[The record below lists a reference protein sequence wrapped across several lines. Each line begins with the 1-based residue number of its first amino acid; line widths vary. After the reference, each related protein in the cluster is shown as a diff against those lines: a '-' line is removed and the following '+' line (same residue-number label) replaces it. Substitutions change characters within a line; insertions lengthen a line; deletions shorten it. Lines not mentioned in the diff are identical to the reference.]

1 MIIEGDENTGSK
13 DIHIPDFLEPYVG
26 LLFKFNGWCHP
37 EEAEFISILSNK
49 EKLEPCRAYVQ
60 VCYLPLDATWQTI
73 CLVRLLSFPGT
84 RFEVLKKYTYTWLR
98 EED

>member
-37 EEAEFISILSNK
+37 DEAEFTSIMSNK
-49 EKLEPCRAYVQ
+49 AIIPTCHAYVQ

-73 CLVRLLSFPGT
+73 SFVRLLSWPGT
-84 RFEVLKKYTYTWLR
+84 RFEIIKKHTNTWQR